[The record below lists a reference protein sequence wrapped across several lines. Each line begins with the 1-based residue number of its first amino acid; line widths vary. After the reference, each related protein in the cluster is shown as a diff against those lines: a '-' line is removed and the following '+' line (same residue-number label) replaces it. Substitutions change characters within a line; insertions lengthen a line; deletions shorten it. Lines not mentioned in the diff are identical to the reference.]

1 MAHVFLWLAAL
12 AAVLYFLGKV
22 ITPKVDQH
30 EPPILKPR
38 LPLIGHITGLMKY
51 EANYFSFLR

>member
-1 MAHVFLWLAAL
+1 MAPVLLYLAISVV
-12 AAVLYFLGKV
+12 VLHLLGKI

-38 LPLIGHITGLMKY
+38 LPLIGHILGLMKY
-51 EANYFSFLR
+51 EANYFSVLR